1 MKKKLTD
8 IPGIGPA
15 TAVIMDEQGF
25 TNILDVANA
34 TPEMMTELPGFGI
47 IRANRIIAAAQKLLE
62 GTLSA
67 DQTAVHEAGETHGTM
82 GTKTTK
88 TAKKK
93 KKNKKKISAKKK
105 DKKKDK
111 KKSKKKKAKNTDKKT
126 KSEKPAKNKQKKSKK
141 KTRKS
146 GKNKKK

>member
-62 GTLSA
+62 GTLPA
-67 DQTAVHEAGETHGTM
+67 DQTDVNEAGETHGNM
-82 GTKTTK
+82 RTKTTK
-88 TAKKK
+88 TPKKK
-93 KKNKKKISAKKK
+93 KKSKKKISAKKK
-105 DKKKDK
+105 DKKK
-111 KKSKKKKAKNTDKKT
+111 SKKKKGKNTDKKT